1 MQNGYYPSSNT
12 MGLGDLFSTQSLF
25 WATLLIVGFLIL
37 FGLLLSKGTSP
48 NLSQRAAQQKQALK
62 PLVPVV
68 QPKSAAPNIVKLE
81 DKPAPVMEPK
91 ALVLPVVAPA
101 TVETAVVV
109 EDGATEADSVPKRS
123 AIDDTFEAYRQAMLA
138 SGPRQMEEE
147 ARAEM
152 QSKNG
157 LGNSAT
163 WREQTAVLRN
173 SLKDETAAAF
183 LERNNVSINDRMVAI
198 FDAVKA

>member
-1 MQNGYYPSSNT
+1 MT
-12 MGLGDLFSTQSLF
+12 ILGIDIGAMLSPDN
-25 WATLLIVGFLIL
+25 LLKAAVIVLGFLIA
-37 FGLLLSKGTSP
+37 FGLILSKGATV
-48 NLSQRAAQQKQALK
+48 NLSQRAAQQKQPLK
-62 PLVPVV
+62 PIVPVV
-68 QPKSAAPNIVKLE
+68 QPKAAPPTIVKLE

-91 ALVLPVVAPA
+91 ALVVPVAPA
-101 TVETAVVV
+101 PEAAAPAVPETPAETTKKSAV
-109 EDGATEADSVPKRS
+109 
-123 AIDDTFEAYRQAMLA
+123 DDTFEAYRQAMLA
-138 SGPRQMEEE
+138 SGPRQLEEE

-157 LGNSAT
+157 FGNSAT

-183 LERNNVSINDRMVAI
+183 LERTNVSINDRMVAI

>member
-1 MQNGYYPSSNT
+1 

-25 WATLLIVGFLIL
+25 WATLLIAGFLIL
-37 FGLLLSKGTSP
+37 FGLLLSKGTTP

-68 QPKSAAPNIVKLE
+68 QPKAAPPNIVKLE

-91 ALVLPVVAPA
+91 ALVVPAPPVEAAP
-101 TVETAVVV
+101 VPV
-109 EDGATEADSVPKRS
+109 EDSVEDSAPVEVSAPKRS